1 MEIPDIDIGI
11 REVSIPEIYI
21 GNQETPIAL
30 PIYPPVTT
38 QVGVPI
44 IDIPGC
50 VEAHE
55 QNTNREKSGILSE
68 DDPKGVKTFCDA
80 GVPSFGPLDY
90 NKDKLKFEQE
100 APVPPVRSPETPP
113 APKAQTKTPKIPK
126 DPPCPPPNAPRIGDI
141 AQSGK
146 EKVSGFELQK
156 NPQKTTEKICV
167 TLYEPVT
174 IVEKYLPPIGTV
186 TTTASIAAVAA
197 TSALLAKPL
206 ADLLLKIVK
215 PTVKKAIGAVKKKLG
230 KTEPLQSLR
239 DRRDQ
244 QRQKTQAIRALRQMV
259 KK

>member
-1 MEIPDIDIGI
+1 MEIPDIEIGI
-11 REVSIPEIYI
+11 RDISIPEVRI
-21 GNQETPIAL
+21 GNQEAPIAL
-30 PIYPPVTT
+30 PIYPPVTQ

-44 IDIPGC
+44 VDIPGC

-55 QNTNREKSGILSE
+55 QNTNREKSGILSK

-80 GVPSFGPLDY
+80 GVPSFSPIDY

-100 APVPPVRSPETPP
+100 TPIPPVKSPEAPTPKTETP
-113 APKAQTKTPKIPK
+113 APKLPK

-146 EKVSGFELQK
+146 EKVSGFELQQ
-156 NPQKTTEKICV
+156 NPQNNKEKICV

-174 IVEKYLPPIGTV
+174 AAEKYLPPLGTV
-186 TTTASIAAVAA
+186 TTTASIAAVAT

-206 ADLLLKIVK
+206 ADLLLKTVK
-215 PTVKKAIGAVKKKLG
+215 PTVKKVIVAVKKKIG
-230 KTEPLQSLR
+230 KTVPVESLR

-244 QRQKTQAIRALRQMV
+244 QRQRTLAIRTLRQMT